1 MCCLDQTCSVVTLYL
16 LALRSQL
23 QHYCDV
29 IFVTTTTSILS
40 GPYTVFPTRGLSFQI
55 LIVRRDHTQ
64 FSHPLLIN
72 VQWIQCSI
80 HLNFPHI
87 STILT
92 LRSLPTN
99 KVFCLIGVRKRLT
112 LESSQFATKRSK
124 HHLLV
129 LISLSL
135 LCWLWNQLSLTIF
148 RILETFPTVEV
159 GETWLQEPLLFTGSR
174 QQPLLLPSF
183 KGAIPS
189 SHVSLPPP
197 NHFIPPKSTSPFST
211 RNPAQLFRSTSY
223 AG

>member
-1 MCCLDQTCSVVTLYL
+1 M
-16 LALRSQL
+16 
-23 QHYCDV
+23 
-29 IFVTTTTSILS
+29 TTTTSILS

-80 HLNFPHI
+80 HLKFPHI

-99 KVFCLIGVRKRLT
+99 KDFWSIRVRKRLT
-112 LESSQFATKRSK
+112 LESSQFTTKRSK
-124 HHLLV
+124 PHLLV
-129 LISLSL
+129 SISLSL
-135 LCWLWNQLSLTIF
+135 LCWISNQLSLTIF

-159 GETWLQEPLLFTGSR
+159 SETWLQEPLLFTGSR

-189 SHVSLPPP
+189 SASTPPSQA
-197 NHFIPPKSTSPFST
+197 H
-211 RNPAQLFRSTSY
+211 AC
-223 AG
+223 ADE